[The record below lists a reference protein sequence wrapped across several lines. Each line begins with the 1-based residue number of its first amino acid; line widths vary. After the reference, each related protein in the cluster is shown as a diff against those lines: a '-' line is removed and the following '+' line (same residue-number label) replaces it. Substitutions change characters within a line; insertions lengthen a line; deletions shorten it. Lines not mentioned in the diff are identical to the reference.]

1 MSTRLRAFLLV
12 LLMALAVAP
21 RPALAHAVLL
31 GTEPH
36 ADEVLD
42 ATPASIQ
49 LRFNEPV
56 QPVVFRLLDAAGNTL
71 VDTDAARAV
80 DQRVELP
87 TGGDLPEGGY
97 IVTWRVVSADSHPI
111 GGSFR
116 FAVGALPEAWWGEA
130 MPAAQ
135 QDARG
140 WIAAAASIRAIFLA
154 ALLTATGGAWFAL
167 LVARDQAQ
175 VAGFTSRLVRVAA
188 ITGGVAALVGIGL
201 QGGLLLAAAPLDLL
215 APSLWTASLATP
227 VGGALL
233 ASAVMLFIL
242 AAICRPVPGQAAAIV
257 ALLAILPLG
266 MAGHAATSEPRL
278 LTAPSV
284 MLHAVVAG
292 FWVGSLPPLLF
303 AVRRLPAGEAAR
315 LLERF
320 SGRAVMAVILLV
332 SAGTIL
338 AALQLRDVAALWQ
351 TSYGLV
357 LAAKLVLVSGLM
369 LIAIQNK
376 EALTYRLA
384 AGDVSAARRL
394 RRNIGIEIGLVG
406 GVVVLTALLGF
417 NTPPRGLAAVPAHVH
432 DDMHEHSHDHEHDHA
447 EPSAVEHKATVRGTT
462 AILLLS
468 PARAGRNTLTVSLR
482 GEDGNSI
489 EPLEVEARLASA
501 DLGIEATTRRLER
514 GEEGYALETS
524 DMAIPGTWQ
533 IRIDALVTD
542 FDKPIF
548 TFEVEIGSP

>member
-31 GTEPH
+31 DTEPQ
-36 ADEVLD
+36 ADAVLD

-80 DQRVELP
+80 DSRVELP

-116 FAVGALPEAWWGEA
+116 FAVGAVPEEWSGEA

-135 QDARG
+135 SETRG

-154 ALLTATGGAWFAL
+154 ALLIATGGAWFAL
-167 LVARDQAQ
+167 LVARDQAE
-175 VAGFTSRLVRVAA
+175 VAGFTSRLVRIAA

-215 APSLWTASLATP
+215 TPTLWTASLATP

-233 ASAVMLFIL
+233 ASSVMLLLL
-242 AAICRPVPGQAAAIV
+242 ATICRPVPGQAAAIV
-257 ALLAILPLG
+257 ALLAVLPLG

-303 AVRRLPAGEAAR
+303 AVHRLPAGEAAR

-338 AALQLRDVAALWQ
+338 AALQLRDPAALWQ

-384 AGDVSAARRL
+384 AGDVSAAGRL

-406 GVVVLTALLGF
+406 VVVVLTALLGF
-417 NTPPRGLAAVPAHVH
+417 NTPPRGLAAIPAHVH
-432 DDMHEHSHDHEHDHA
+432 DDTHEHSHEHSHDHA
-447 EPSAVEHKATVRGTT
+447 EPSAVEREATVRGTT
-462 AILLLS
+462 AILRLS

-482 GEDGNSI
+482 DANGNSI
-489 EPLEVEARLASA
+489 KPLEVEARLASA

-548 TFEVEIGSP
+548 TFEVEIRSP